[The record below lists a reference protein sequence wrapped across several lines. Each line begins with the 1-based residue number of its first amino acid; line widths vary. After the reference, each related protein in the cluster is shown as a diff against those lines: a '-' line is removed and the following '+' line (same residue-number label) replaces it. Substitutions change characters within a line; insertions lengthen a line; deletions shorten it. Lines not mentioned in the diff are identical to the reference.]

1 MYKLGRYWP
10 WKTLSSHLNILFFW
24 LSFIPAFFT
33 FLPPLLLFMLL
44 FGRGRGEGV
53 ITRLH
58 FIGKSG
64 CKSPQDHENNCFQK
78 MYMDAE
84 RWVSLDFSCLRYI
97 FLHFSLAF
105 VGCDLLPLCNNFCI
119 ALKLND
125 VRSCTR
131 FAWVVTGIWGVSVFL
146 RQDFSIHWKK
156 LIPV

>member
-33 FLPPLLLFMLL
+33 FLPPLLLFCCFLGGGGEKVWLL
-44 FGRGRGEGV
+44 G
-53 ITRLH
+53 
-58 FIGKSG
+58 FISLGKVVA
-64 CKSPQDHENNCFQK
+64 KAPRIMKIIVFKK

-105 VGCDLLPLCNNFCI
+105 VDCDLLPLCNNFCI

-131 FAWVVTGIWGVSVFL
+131 FAWVVTEIWGVSVFL